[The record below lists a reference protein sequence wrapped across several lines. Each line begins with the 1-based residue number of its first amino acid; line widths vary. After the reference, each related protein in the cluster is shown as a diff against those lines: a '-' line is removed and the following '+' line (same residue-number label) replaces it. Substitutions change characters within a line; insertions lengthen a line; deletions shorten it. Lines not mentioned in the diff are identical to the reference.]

1 MALRVEAN
9 NRETCLSVKP
19 GAVTMRKAK
28 KIVRDGTI
36 QQLLR
41 RGAKTIV
48 LSLLAFVA
56 TTVFV
61 LVACSA
67 PQSQTGPSNTGP
79 QPATADWKEVALAL
93 GKEGSVQPGDVY
105 KVSLPRS
112 DLKVTVNGVELKPAL
127 ALGSWVAFKKTGDMT
142 TVMGDLVLT
151 EDEVTPVLSK
161 LQEGGIEQTALHNHV
176 LRESPR
182 VMYMHIHAMGEAVKI
197 AKAIHDALA
206 LSKTP
211 FTAPASSA
219 QGQDLGIDSKQL
231 DQILGQSGK
240 INAGVYQFAVA
251 RADKIMENGMEVP
264 PSMGLA
270 TAINFQPTGSAKAA
284 ITGDFVLIGS
294 EVNPV
299 IKALRANGIE
309 VTALHSHM
317 LDETPR
323 LFFMHFWANDD
334 AQKLARGL
342 RAALDKMNIV
352 KAQVK

>member
-1 MALRVEAN
+1 
-9 NRETCLSVKP
+9 
-19 GAVTMRKAK
+19 MRRAG
-28 KIVRDGTI
+28 KIVREATI
-36 QQLLR
+36 ESLLSC
-41 RGAKTIV
+41 GARQIA

-56 TTVFV
+56 TALFV
-61 LVACSA
+61 LVVCAA
-67 PQSQTGPSNTGP
+67 PPNQSGPSHTGA
-79 QPATADWKEVALAL
+79 QRAATDWKEVALAL
-93 GKEGSVQPGDVY
+93 GKEGSVQAGDVY
-105 KVSLPRS
+105 KVSLPRT

-142 TVMGDLVLT
+142 TVMGDLVLA
-151 EDEVTPVLSK
+151 EDEVTPVLTK

-197 AKAIHDALA
+197 SKAIHDALA

-240 INAGVYQFAVA
+240 IIGGVYQFAVA

-299 IKALRANGIE
+299 IKALRDNGIE

-342 RAALDKMNIV
+342 RAALNKMNII
-352 KAQVK
+352 KAQAK